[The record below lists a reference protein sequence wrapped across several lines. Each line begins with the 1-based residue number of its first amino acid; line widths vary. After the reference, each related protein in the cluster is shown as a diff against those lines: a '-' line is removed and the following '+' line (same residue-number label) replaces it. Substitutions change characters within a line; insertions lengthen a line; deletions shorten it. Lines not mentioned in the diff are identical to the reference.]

1 MIIYKGLAV
10 CKIKN
15 NNLTEHR
22 IEIMGNC
29 LDTMTASSDASSE
42 FRLERHLPYLK
53 KDGREGKVLQ
63 VSTVNSDTL
72 AIESAYKVKE
82 IEEEGE
88 FLEFNGGIHCFAP
101 GSRFRS
107 QFFGV
112 SSVSQSYDHIR
123 YS

>member
-1 MIIYKGLAV
+1 
-10 CKIKN
+10 
-15 NNLTEHR
+15 
-22 IEIMGNC
+22 MGNC
-29 LDTMTASSDASSE
+29 CATKTATSKGASSE
-42 FRLERHLPYLK
+42 FRLEQRPRVKVEPRHLHYLK
-53 KDGREGKVLQ
+53 KDRREGKVLQ

-101 GSRFRS
+101 GGRCRS
-107 QFFGV
+107 QFNGV